1 MKHNAIIYLMV
12 MLLAAC
18 SASDDGSSALFIEDP
33 VAVSFSTDMSNSTT
47 ATTRAT
53 TGSINNLEALK
64 NVPEGFGVFAYL
76 TEGTIYDTKF
86 PDAAAYES
94 FSDFFMFNQQVT
106 WGNQWA
112 ERDAN
117 GVIKK
122 DALGNEIWHKD
133 WVYSPLKY
141 WPNYSNNDN
150 TTPGPRYISF
160 FAYAPHVAE
169 AGASSGIVNYTHNH
183 DRTPHII
190 YKVGAADQQVDVLW
204 AAAKDQTRNGQ
215 GLISE
220 VTDGE
225 GNTTLSYEKV
235 PLHFEHALSAIDI
248 YVQRVY
254 DEPAYTG
261 KIPKVVLYPTLYIS
275 KLDLKSTAT
284 LADGKNGL
292 QTSGKLSLIDGTWSD
307 PGDPA
312 WMAGSVTITYPEAMI
327 NDTIQGTANNDEEY
341 IRDIELDKWKWIL
354 DTKNTSDT
362 SDDVWVDATA
372 ITNAE
377 LTAEPTRWK
386 SAYGVSE
393 DERHLFK
400 NALTQMLLPRKVTL
414 IPKLTYSMVVRDDE
428 LMVNYFTDSEGHKYS
443 RIVNEIEGNSITLD
457 LQAGKRYTLLIRIG
471 VEHVEFILVNVVD
484 WDFPMRYTP
493 TVVTGFEDENIG
505 HKLDE
510 E

>member
-1 MKHNAIIYLMV
+1 MLYAT
-12 MLLAAC
+12 LLAAC

-76 TEGTIYDTKF
+76 TDNTPFNTANFKNKDNETTRL
-86 PDAAAYES
+86 
-94 FSDFFMFNQQVT
+94 FSNFFMFNQQVT

-117 GVIKK
+117 GVIKT

-150 TTPGPRYISF
+150 TTPDDNTTPGPRYISF
-160 FAYAPHVAE
+160 FAYAPHVTA
-169 AGASSGIVNYTHNH
+169 ADASSGIVNYTRDG

-254 DEPAYTG
+254 DEPAFTG

-275 KLDLKSTAT
+275 KLELTSA
-284 LADGKNGL
+284 APASGKNAL
-292 QTSGKLSLIDGTWSD
+292 QTSGKLSLIDGMWDDDGTWVD
-307 PGDPA
+307 TDVTLTYDE
-312 WMAGSVTITYPEAMI
+312 SVI
-327 NDTIQGTANNDEEY
+327 NDTIRGTANSDEEY
-341 IRDIELDKWKWIL
+341 IRDKELDKWKWIL
-354 DTKNTSDT
+354 DTK
-362 SDDVWVDATA
+362 DDVWVDATT
-372 ITNAE
+372 ITDAE
-377 LTAEPTRWK
+377 LTLPANKNRWK

-400 NALTQMLLPRKVTL
+400 NGMTQMLLPRKVTL
-414 IPKLTYSMVVRDDE
+414 IPKLTYSMVVRDNE

-493 TVVTGFEDENIG
+493 TVVTDFEEENIG